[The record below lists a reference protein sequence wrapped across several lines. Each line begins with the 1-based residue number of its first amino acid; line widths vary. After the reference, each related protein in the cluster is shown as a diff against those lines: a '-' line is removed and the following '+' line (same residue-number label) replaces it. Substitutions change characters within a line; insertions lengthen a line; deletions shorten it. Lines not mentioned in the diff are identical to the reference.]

1 MAPSIGLNLRVTGH
15 CNQGGRKY
23 MEDVFSVAY
32 QQTEDEMDL
41 EYAFFGIFDGHG
53 GKEAAVFAKE
63 HLMDNITKQQNFW
76 SEDDDLVLKA
86 IREGFLTTQQAMW
99 ADLENW
105 TKTATGLPS
114 TAGTT
119 ASIAFIRRGKIFV
132 GHVGDSGIILGEQDE
147 KNPHIWRASRLTQDH
162 KPEDE
167 KELARIEAAGG
178 KVVNKSGVPRVVWN
192 RPKVGHKGPVRRS
205 TPIDEIPFLAVGR
218 ALGDLWSYNSKKDV
232 FVVSPDPDLHVYPI
246 DINTNRCLILGTDGC
261 WNVLSP
267 EITVSAVAQAEKN
280 NERHMIDPTGGH
292 TWVNPSKKLVDMGV
306 DRWKACKLR
315 ADNTSVVVVMLDP
328 PGPPRAQVLRRQRD
342 QNLGVVTKKLPC
354 NNAGAPPLPPKPKPA
369 KGLAIISRFPNSK
382 RDEEKNGKNLVKSL
396 AKPEDVEDSEAVKD
410 PGMSRIVH
418 DSMKTEPHK
427 VRVAAVPSETSPSR
441 TVVTTSPLPLQE
453 NIAAASS
460 SKASTSKLAT
470 RSPCASSTA
479 APVQVNQVST
489 SDDEGESSS
498 SSKYV
503 TRVPSESHHPAQP
516 PTSRKSLSR
525 ELASLQ
531 LDSPAGPAKGAR
543 SRELASLQLDSPVK
557 GSKPRRSD
565 AGRKSSTGV
574 PALRRRGRSI
584 NPTAIGSD
592 AGSDAENQEE
602 MVPASKLIQMEKK
615 CAALNN
621 KIKSM
626 EKRVADKTDALSQ
639 EVQMLK
645 SSLNTEPLTATT
657 PNFRALRSRNGGEPT
672 TPPSGT
678 KRKRDVCEGV
688 APSKKPTRERT
699 LTCPGAG
706 GRNLPSRQTRRSV
719 GAALGAP
726 GGAKLR
732 KNLLKK

>member
-1 MAPSIGLNLRVTGH
+1 LRVTGH

-63 HLMDNITKQQNFW
+63 HLMDNITKQPNFW

-86 IREGFLTTQQAMW
+86 IREGFLATQQAMW

-132 GHVGDSGIILGEQDE
+132 GHVGDSGIVLGEQDE
-147 KNPHIWRASRLTQDH
+147 KNPLIWRASRLTKDH

-192 RPKVGHKGPVRRS
+192 RPRVGPKGPVRQTRF
-205 TPIDEIPFLAVGR
+205 TPVDEIPFLAVGR

-232 FVVSPDPDLHVYPI
+232 FVVSPEPDLHVYPI

-267 EITVSAVAQAEKN
+267 EITVSAVGQAEKN
-280 NERHMIDPTGGH
+280 NEKHMIDPQGGH

-306 DRWKACKLR
+306 ERWKQCKLR

-328 PGPPRAQVLRRQRD
+328 PGPPRAQVLRRQRE
-342 QNLGVVTKKLPC
+342 QSHGNVTKKLPC
-354 NNAGAPPLPPKPKPA
+354 NNAGAPPLPPKPKSA

-382 RDEEKNGKNLVKSL
+382 RDEEKNGKNLVKP
-396 AKPEDVEDSEAVKD
+396 KNEEVEDDKAVKD

-427 VRVAAVPSETSPSR
+427 VRVAPVAATETSPSR
-441 TVVTTSPLPLQE
+441 PATTEVQPIVSTSPLPLQE
-453 NIAAASS
+453 NQAPSS
-460 SKASTSKLAT
+460 TSKPSTSKLKT
-470 RSPCASSTA
+470 GQRPEVSSASSTSTSNS

-503 TRVPSESHHPAQP
+503 TRVPSEVHNAPSA
-516 PTSRKSLSR
+516 TRKESGAARKSLSR

-531 LDSPAGPAKGAR
+531 LDSPAGATRGA
-543 SRELASLQLDSPVK
+543 
-557 GSKPRRSD
+557 KPRRSET
-565 AGRKSSTGV
+565 GRKSATGI
-574 PALRRRGRSI
+574 PAVRRRGRSI
-584 NPTAIGSD
+584 NPAAIGND
-592 AGSDAENQEE
+592 AGSDAENQEQ
-602 MVPASKLIQMEKK
+602 MVPASKLIEMEKK

-626 EKRVADKTDALSQ
+626 EKRVADKTEALSA

-657 PNFRALRSRNGGEPT
+657 TPNIRALRSRNGGEPT

-678 KRKRDVCEGV
+678 KRKRDVPEGA

-699 LTCPGAG
+699 LTCPGPP

-719 GAALGAP
+719 GSVPVGV
-726 GGAKLR
+726 KLR
-732 KNLLKK
+732 RNKLNLLKK

>member
-1 MAPSIGLNLRVTGH
+1 
-15 CNQGGRKY
+15 

-86 IREGFLTTQQAMW
+86 IREGFLSTQQAMW

-147 KNPHIWRASRLTQDH
+147 KNPHIWRASRLTTDH

-218 ALGDLWSYNSKKDV
+218 ALGDLWSYNSKKDM

-267 EITVSAVAQAEKN
+267 EITVSAVSQAEKN

-292 TWVNPSKKLVDMGV
+292 TWINPSKKLVDMGV

-342 QNLGVVTKKLPC
+342 QNLGMVAKKLPC

-382 RDEEKNGKNLVKSL
+382 RDEEKNGKNLVK
-396 AKPEDVEDSEAVKD
+396 AKSEEAEDSEAVKD

-427 VRVAAVPSETSPSR
+427 VRVAPVSATETSPSR
-441 TVVTTSPLPLQE
+441 PVATTSPLPLQE
-453 NIAAASS
+453 NQAASSS
-460 SKASTSKLAT
+460 SKASTSKLKSVQRTDAALT
-470 RSPCASSTA
+470 STSRTSSTT
-479 APVQVNQVST
+479 APVQVNQVSA

-503 TRVPSESHHPAQP
+503 TRVPSESRHAAPP

-525 ELASLQ
+525 ELANLQ
-531 LDSPAGPAKGAR
+531 LESPAGA
-543 SRELASLQLDSPVK
+543 
-557 GSKPRRSD
+557 KPRRSE
-565 AGRKSSTGV
+565 AGRKSSSTGV

-584 NPTAIGSD
+584 NPAAVGSD

-699 LTCPGAG
+699 LTCPGPG

-719 GAALGAP
+719 GAALGGLP

-732 KNLLKK
+732 KNKLNLLKK